1 MRGSNLKALL
11 LSLLLLLVGTAAA
24 EEIRPVHFPAVPDGW
39 SLSIS
44 GNTVV
49 YKSGGAKGKAPDS
62 VVKFKYTRATN
73 GLDAYGY
80 IEDYINKYQCSAAKE
95 HGKGFYTTSCKQQS
109 TDAVVVGET
118 SNLYLLE
125 ITGVYSKVAMDL
137 LNTYLNDIL
146 KSKYAFVDRF
156 IGDKQ
161 TRRQTPPPPP
171 PSYGDD
177 LGGDSDSAED
187 MPGDLVSDD
196 VGASD
201 D

>member
-1 MRGSNLKALL
+1 MRGSNIKAWL
-11 LSLLLLLVGTAAA
+11 LSLLLILAGTAAA

-39 SLSIS
+39 SLSIN

-80 IEDYINKYQCSAAKE
+80 IEDYINKYQCSSAKE
-95 HGKGFYTTSCKQQS
+95 QGKGFYTTSCKQQS
-109 TDAVVVGET
+109 TDAVVVGEIG
-118 SNLYLLE
+118 NLYLLE
-125 ITGVYSKVAMDL
+125 ITGIYSKVAVGL

-156 IGDKQ
+156 IGDKVYH
-161 TRRQTPPPPP
+161 RKPAPAA
-171 PSYGDD
+171 PSYDDD
-177 LGGDSDSAED
+177 LSSDTGSSDD

-196 VGASD
+196 LGGDS
-201 D
+201 

>member
-1 MRGSNLKALL
+1 MRVSNIKALG
-11 LSLLLLLVGTAAA
+11 LSLLLVLVGTATA

-39 SLSIS
+39 SLSIND
-44 GNTVV
+44 NTVV
-49 YKSGGAKGKAPDS
+49 YKSGGAKGKTPDS

-73 GLDAYGY
+73 GLDAHGY

-95 HGKGFYTTSCKQQS
+95 HGRGFYTTSCKQQS

-118 SNLYLLE
+118 GNLYLLE

-156 IGDKQ
+156 IGD
-161 TRRQTPPPPP
+161 RVNHHAPPPPP

-177 LGGDSDSAED
+177 FGGDSDAGDE
-187 MPGDLVSDD
+187 MQGDLVSDD
-196 VGASD
+196 VGGSD
-201 D
+201 N